1 MGPPPPQDPNV
12 RRRAPQSRTAGGI
25 ARGSVT
31 QRLRAVNKDL
41 EELRYYNEVVKPKL
55 TEAQI
60 EFLATLNATM
70 GIRKA
75 CADGVTRDK
84 NQLEELKRELA
95 MAEAILQVAIADPI
109 ELTQRIGSV
118 LELP

>member
-1 MGPPPPQDPNV
+1 M
-12 RRRAPQSRTAGGI
+12 
-25 ARGSVT
+25 T

-84 NQLEELKRELA
+84 NQLEELKCELA